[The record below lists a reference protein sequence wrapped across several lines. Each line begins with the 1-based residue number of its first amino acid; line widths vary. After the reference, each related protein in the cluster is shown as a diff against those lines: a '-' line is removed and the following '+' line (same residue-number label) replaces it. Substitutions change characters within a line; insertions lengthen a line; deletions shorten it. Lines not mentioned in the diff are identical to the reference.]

1 MARNRIRLPMK
12 RILTL
17 LVPALLAGCSTADDW
32 KKEPLPVTV
41 SAANYSEGS
50 EEQIYTAVHDTKN
63 THPTEPAFAVPDK
76 PLFYGFV
83 PGDIYD
89 SNVPLETVYREL
101 AVGLAHRGYFNVVYQ
116 ANAGYFPKRV
126 DYLIRVH
133 CGVRRWKTPIVR
145 TDKVTWGDDSMISS
159 RRNSRS
165 VLLHGEGSADDP
177 RAGQDQMEALNMAV
191 LLQGMSKT
199 TAGALQADDAYSVA
213 NNGDASTRDYCL
225 VVLEAFKFSD
235 LMALKGKAPC
245 AWATFVAVP
254 LHEGQEFS
262 SMLRTMVQK
271 ATPYFGT
278 TADGLQEYDVPHGQ
292 VLMGEPVV
300 VPGPQEPH

>member
-1 MARNRIRLPMK
+1 MRRVLP
-12 RILTL
+12 L
-17 LVPALLAGCSTADDW
+17 LAALLAGCVGTADW
-32 KKEPLPVTV
+32 TKEPLPVTV
-41 SAANYSEGS
+41 SAANYSQGS
-50 EEQIYTAVHDTKN
+50 EEQIYAAVHGARN
-63 THPTEPAFAVPDK
+63 THPVEPAFVVPDK

-116 ANAGYFPKRV
+116 ANAGYFPTRV

-133 CGVRRWKTPIVR
+133 CGVRRWRNPIVR
-145 TDKVTWGDDSMISS
+145 TDKVTWGDDAMISS
-159 RRNSRS
+159 RRDSRS
-165 VLLHGEGSADDP
+165 VLLHGEGAAVDP
-177 RAGQDQMEALNMAV
+177 RAGLDPNEAVNLAA
-191 LLQGMSKT
+191 LLQGMKNT
-199 TAGALQADDAYSVA
+199 TAGALMAEDAYSIG
-213 NNGDASTRDYCL
+213 NRDDGTTRDTCL

-235 LMALKGKAPC
+235 LMTLKGNAPC
-245 AWATFVAVP
+245 TWATFVAVP

-271 ATPYFGT
+271 VTPYFGT
-278 TADGLQEYDVPHGQ
+278 TADGLQEYDVPQGQ

-300 VPGPQEPH
+300 VPGPQAAH

>member
-1 MARNRIRLPMK
+1 MRRL
-12 RILTL
+12 LSL
-17 LVPALLAGCSTADDW
+17 LVPALLAGCAGPADW
-32 KKEPLPVTV
+32 TKEPLPVTV

-50 EEQIYTAVHDTKN
+50 EEQIYTAVHDTRN
-63 THPTEPAFAVPDK
+63 THPVEPAFAVPDK

-116 ANAGYFPKRV
+116 ANAGYFPSRV
-126 DYLIRVH
+126 DYLIRIH
-133 CGVRRWKTPIVR
+133 CGVRRWRTPIVR
-145 TDKVTWGDDSMISS
+145 TDKVTWGDDAMISS
-159 RRNSRS
+159 RRDSRS
-165 VLLHGEGSADDP
+165 VLLHGEGSAVDP
-177 RAGQDQMEALNMAV
+177 RAGLDPNEAVNLAA
-191 LLQGMSKT
+191 LLQGIKNT
-199 TAGALQADDAYSVA
+199 TAGALMAAEAYSVG
-213 NNGDASTRDYCL
+213 NRDDLTTRDYCL

-278 TADGLQEYDVPHGQ
+278 TADGLQEYDVPQGQ

-300 VPGPQEPH
+300 VPGPQSTH